1 MVGATYRSVH
11 SHSVYCLSS
20 TWVHDPSSLPLSL
33 PKCIS
38 VEATERKEK
47 TTTSPTILLL
57 GSQAD
62 VDVRGSPVHHG
73 LRRACGPAS
82 HGEARRV
89 QVHGAGVGLG
99 RCGGGWRRIMEPV
112 PRTCQRDRGGCGEHG
127 WGRLRFWQCRNRGE
141 LLLRAHPPLVL
152 LQGVGQEASHD
163 HLPKPSHAK
172 VYFVSESPVQLFRLL
187 AGTES
192 TWKEN

>member
-1 MVGATYRSVH
+1 
-11 SHSVYCLSS
+11 
-20 TWVHDPSSLPLSL
+20 
-33 PKCIS
+33 
-38 VEATERKEK
+38 
-47 TTTSPTILLL
+47 
-57 GSQAD
+57 
-62 VDVRGSPVHHG
+62 
-73 LRRACGPAS
+73 
-82 HGEARRV
+82 
-89 QVHGAGVGLG
+89 
-99 RCGGGWRRIMEPV
+99 MEPV